1 MASRTGGVIHDIG
14 YRPYEGR
21 RLSEGS
27 IAWSL
32 FRRGY
37 LEAFGIGR
45 SARAKILPMTMAVL
59 MLIPALVIVS
69 IIVLVSLAE
78 GFLNYSTYINIFSVG
93 IVIFVSGQAP
103 VLFTRDLRSGAISLY
118 LARPLPTWA
127 FALIR
132 CASLATAI
140 FTISALPL
148 LLMFIGA
155 VSNEADFTDQAGDFF
170 PAVLSVLILS
180 VILASITGLISALT
194 TRRGFAVGAILITL
208 WVSSAFVSAVQA
220 IADFNR
226 MDDLGQFVGLLSPF
240 SLADGIQSG
249 LLGGTASFFG
259 APEGIGMI
267 LLYVVTS
274 IALVLGSLLLLI
286 RSYRRKAK

>member
-1 MASRTGGVIHDIG
+1 
-14 YRPYEGR
+14 
-21 RLSEGS
+21 
-27 IAWSL
+27 
-32 FRRGY
+32 
-37 LEAFGIGR
+37 
-45 SARAKILPMTMAVL
+45 
-59 MLIPALVIVS
+59 
-69 IIVLVSLAE
+69 
-78 GFLNYSTYINIFSVG
+78 
-93 IVIFVSGQAP
+93 
-103 VLFTRDLRSGAISLY
+103 
-118 LARPLPTWA
+118 
-127 FALIR
+127 
-132 CASLATAI
+132 
-140 FTISALPL
+140 
-148 LLMFIGA
+148 MFIGA
-155 VSNEADFTDQAGDFF
+155 VSNEADFTDQASDFF

-180 VILASITGLISALT
+180 VILASVTGLISALT
-194 TRRGFAVGAILITL
+194 TRRGFAVGAILISL

-226 MDDLGQFVGLLSPF
+226 MDGLSQFVGLLSPF